1 VGNAEGEVVS
11 LGFAT
16 RVGEQAGGG
25 GAVPQKGGVGK
36 GGVGVDEKEVVA
48 KDKGVVKEGVG
59 GDGVGVG
66 EEEVDDKSAGEKL
79 AKKRKELERKAAK
92 LAAMA
97 AKMKELGLA

>member
-1 VGNAEGEVVS
+1 
-11 LGFAT
+11 
-16 RVGEQAGGG
+16 
-25 GAVPQKGGVGK
+25 
-36 GGVGVDEKEVVA
+36 
-48 KDKGVVKEGVG
+48 VG